1 MEENSKLVQ
10 VSEQEVR
17 IDFTLNQKCR
27 ANVRLTSLSSTC
39 PVAFK
44 VQTSSPHKFLVK
56 PPTGLIPPLS
66 FATFQVVLKPQS
78 HLPASFPRSPA
89 DRFLIKTAEFFPSA
103 CNSDSL
109 DSWFRGA
116 HTRDLKLKV
125 AFVGPVL
132 LRHAVRGGDC
142 EAVRNIIRRQR
153 SILAEMTPG
162 EAESLLRVAT
172 ELAEPER
179 MINLLLEAGLRIE
192 AGLRL
197 DQVDEELVRNGMDEL
212 RVAEASDRFAS
223 VLGFRESGPSKAEDP
238 RVTKGHGHRPRVATD
253 SDKLE
258 LGEQM
263 LMAARIGDLR
273 DVELLF
279 LEGADIS
286 YCDQYGLTA
295 LHAAAIKGHKEVVL
309 MLVEFGLDLESR
321 DSEGHAPLHLAVV
334 GGNLETVEM
343 LIQNGANVNAKSKS
357 GATPLYMATAMGYD
371 DITEFL
377 ISRGG

>member
-1 MEENSKLVQ
+1 MDDHEKLVQ

-17 IDFTLNQKCR
+17 IDFALNQKCR
-27 ANVRLTSLSSTC
+27 ANVTLTSLISTC

-56 PPTGLIPPLS
+56 PPTGVIPPS
-66 FATFQVVLKPQS
+66 SSATFQVILKPQP
-78 HLPASFPRSPA
+78 HLPPSFPRSPS
-89 DRFLIKTAEFFPSA
+89 DRFLIKAARLPHPSA
-103 CNSDSL
+103 DVNAFFKGPRRTS
-109 DSWFRGA
+109 
-116 HTRDLKLKV
+116 DLKLKV

-132 LRHAVRGGDC
+132 LKHAVRGGDL

-153 SILAEMTPG
+153 TVLAEMRPA
-162 EAESLLRVAT
+162 EAEELLRVAT
-172 ELAEPER
+172 GLDEPER

-192 AGLRL
+192 AAGVRR
-197 DQVDEELVRNGMDEL
+197 DAVDER

-223 VLGFRESGPSKAEDP
+223 VLGLREAGPSKGEGIRLSKDHGRR
-238 RVTKGHGHRPRVATD
+238 RVGTG

-258 LGEQM
+258 LGEKL

-295 LHAAAIKGHKEVVL
+295 LHAAAIKGHKEVVQ

-321 DSEGHAPLHLAVV
+321 DGEGHAPLHLAVV

-371 DITEFL
+371 DIIEFL

>member
-1 MEENSKLVQ
+1 MDDHEKLVQ

-17 IDFTLNQKCR
+17 IDFALNQKCR
-27 ANVRLTSLSSTC
+27 ANVTLTSLISTC

-56 PPTGLIPPLS
+56 PPTGVIPPS
-66 FATFQVVLKPQS
+66 SSATFQVILKPQP
-78 HLPASFPRSPA
+78 HLPPSFPRSPS
-89 DRFLIKTAEFFPSA
+89 DRFLIKAARLPHPSA
-103 CNSDSL
+103 DVNAFFKGPRRTS
-109 DSWFRGA
+109 
-116 HTRDLKLKV
+116 DLKLKV

-132 LRHAVRGGDC
+132 LKHAVRGGDL

-153 SILAEMTPG
+153 TVLAEMRPA
-162 EAESLLRVAT
+162 EAEELLRVAT
-172 ELAEPER
+172 GLDEPER

-192 AGLRL
+192 AAGVRR
-197 DQVDEELVRNGMDEL
+197 DAVDER

-223 VLGFRESGPSKAEDP
+223 VLGLREAGPSKGEGIRLSKD
-238 RVTKGHGHRPRVATD
+238 HGRRR
-253 SDKLE
+253 KLE
-258 LGEQM
+258 LGEKL

-295 LHAAAIKGHKEVVL
+295 LHAAAIKGHKEVVQ

-321 DSEGHAPLHLAVV
+321 DGEGHAPLHLAVV

-371 DITEFL
+371 DIIEFL